1 MSAHTSD
8 DLIRSVRVRGMFP
21 DASKGSYSAAN
32 ILMIAS
38 EELRMKLV
46 PMIMT
51 VREKY
56 YETYV
61 DYDMTVGQSLYD
73 IPARA
78 SGGIAS
84 LVQFVLNQYVVPL
97 QPMDPVNQVTTN
109 TGTAPQGFWFE
120 NDKIVIYPT
129 PNVSQGVIRIRYY
142 QRPSLLIQTNEAAQV
157 QSVDQ
162 VSKSIT
168 VRAVPQTWASGIEMD
183 FISGKNPYTPYGL
196 DCTIDSLSTPSL
208 SDDTTIAFVDA
219 LPLDDDGALAV
230 KVGDWICPSDY
241 TPIPEVMAEFF
252 PILAQMTACKLMEAT
267 KDLDGLATA
276 KASLNEMMQAAVKMI
291 TPRDQFGLKKVK
303 SDWRNW

>member
-56 YETYV
+56 YETFV
-61 DYDMTVGQSLYD
+61 DYDMVTGQSLYA
-73 IPARA
+73 IPDRA
-78 SGGIAS
+78 VGGVAS
-84 LVQFVLNQYVVPL
+84 LVQYVLNQTVVALNPL
-97 QPMDPVNQVTTN
+97 DAIDQTSTN
-109 TGTAPQGFWFE
+109 TGSTPHGFWFE

-129 PNVSQGVIRIRYY
+129 PNVSQGTIRIRYY
-142 QRPSLLIQTNEAAQV
+142 QRPSLLLATNETAQIR
-157 QSVDQ
+157 SVSQ
-162 VSKSIT
+162 VSKSVV
-168 VRAVPQTWASGIEMD
+168 VRAVPASWASGLEMD
-183 FISGKNPYTPYGL
+183 FVAGKNPYSPYGL
-196 DCTIDSLSTPSL
+196 EATIDSLSTPSL
-208 SDDTTIAFVDA
+208 SDDTTIAFVDD
-219 LPLDDDGALAV
+219 LPLDADGALAV
-230 KVGDWICPSDY
+230 KVGDWISPTGY
-241 TPIPEVMAEFF
+241 TPMPEVMAEFF
-252 PILAQMTACKLMEAT
+252 PILAQMTCCKLMEAT

-276 KASLNEMMQAAVKMI
+276 KASLTEMMQAAVKMI